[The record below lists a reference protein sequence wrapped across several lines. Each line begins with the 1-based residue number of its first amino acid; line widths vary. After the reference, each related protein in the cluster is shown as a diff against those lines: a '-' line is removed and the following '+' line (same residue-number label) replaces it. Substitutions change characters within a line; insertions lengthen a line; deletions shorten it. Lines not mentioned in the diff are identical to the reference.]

1 MKGMPTMKATTKI
14 DEWKNSKWRLKL
26 KIFIYVITSISLLS
40 YTPSYATAMKI
51 TIDVIVNYT
60 VSRKHF
66 L

>member
-1 MKGMPTMKATTKI
+1 MPTMKATTSRIGI

-51 TIDVIVNYT
+51 TIDVVVNNT
-60 VSRKHF
+60 GSRKHF

>member
-1 MKGMPTMKATTKI
+1 MKATKI
-14 DEWKNSKWRLKL
+14 EEWKNSKWRLKL

>member
-1 MKGMPTMKATTKI
+1 MPTMKATTSRIGK
-14 DEWKNSKWRLKL
+14 EWKNSKWRLKL